1 LTRGEK
7 DDICWEEAPQRVRGA
22 MFTSVGCREGRSK
35 RGGRML
41 DKVQVTIS
49 AYTFENL
56 CKIHNK
62 WRKEK
67 GSVMAEQ
74 DVNYVINKLIGMA
87 YGED

>member
-1 LTRGEK
+1 
-7 DDICWEEAPQRVRGA
+7 
-22 MFTSVGCREGRSK
+22 
-35 RGGRML
+35 ML